1 MNLIEIQKNLI
12 SGFFL
17 KLYILYVLI
26 NLNYVL
32 MNVFKRKF
40 YTNTNYNKRIEWILK
55 CPRGFFFSCMILHS
69 VQSTTVVVS
78 IFKCLVG
85 IVPCGHVGPQTRKIK
100 WRPWVTAA
108 QNQTITIRDLVIA
121 VGRKQYL

>member
-55 CPRGFFFSCMILHS
+55 CPRGFFFSCMILHKTIFVKSKAYLEIMMS
-69 VQSTTVVVS
+69 VEEPLAEHA
-78 IFKCLVG
+78 KACLGCSNSSFDG
-85 IVPCGHVGPQTRKIK
+85 I
-100 WRPWVTAA
+100 
-108 QNQTITIRDLVIA
+108 
-121 VGRKQYL
+121 